1 MYIFELTMPGNQ
13 HVVMELEEFE
23 CQVRTSIDTIL
34 NQLQTIAWSTTELET
49 EVLEVGQA
57 VQSLAAVIETFI
69 ITHQEA
75 L

>member
-1 MYIFELTMPGNQ
+1 
-13 HVVMELEEFE
+13 MELEEFE

-49 EVLEVGQA
+49 DVLEVGQA

-69 ITHQEA
+69 LTH
-75 L
+75 